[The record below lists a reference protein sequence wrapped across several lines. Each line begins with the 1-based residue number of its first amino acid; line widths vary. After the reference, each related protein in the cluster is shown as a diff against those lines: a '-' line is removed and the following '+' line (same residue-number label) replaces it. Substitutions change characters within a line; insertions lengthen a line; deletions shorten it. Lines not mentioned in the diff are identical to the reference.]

1 VRQREYIIKKR
12 RESRDAAQKK
22 SHGHRASL
30 TQQSVQ
36 ENGGKSER
44 MLRKQLQMSYLLSF
58 YKSQY
63 RRGRVKIK
71 EIIIKKKLGGKKP
84 PNISAGKKERKK

>member
-1 VRQREYIIKKR
+1 MKERNNKRGDVERIEKSGAKGVRNKEKR

-22 SHGHRASL
+22 SHGHRAAL
-30 TQQSVQ
+30 TQQQSVQ
-36 ENGGKSER
+36 ENGEKSER

-71 EIIIKKKLGGKKP
+71 EII
-84 PNISAGKKERKK
+84 